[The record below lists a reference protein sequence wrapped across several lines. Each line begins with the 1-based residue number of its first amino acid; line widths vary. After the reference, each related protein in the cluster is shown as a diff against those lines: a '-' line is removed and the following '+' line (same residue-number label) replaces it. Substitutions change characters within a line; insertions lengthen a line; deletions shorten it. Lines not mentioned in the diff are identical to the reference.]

1 MESRSLHV
9 SLGLAYWPLILCA
22 FCASCASVWFIF
34 RTKQV
39 SPLLQNAPAILEVND
54 DSEDSFGGLIAASDL
69 GFNLLLFVMLLLTK
83 SAFSPAAK
91 AVSVKLPEI
100 DANPN
105 AAAGAGTRSL
115 VFEIAPDG
123 RITINGKPDIY
134 LSVTEAAALAG
145 PGTPAEI
152 AVDHAAP
159 AGTLVELETALSKNG
174 VNNISINALIK
185 DKK

>member
-1 MESRSLHV
+1 MEPNSIS
-9 SLGLAYWPLILCA
+9 
-22 FCASCASVWFIF
+22 
-34 RTKQV
+34 KQV
-39 SPLLQNAPAILEVND
+39 SPTLRNEPTAQEVID
-54 DSEDSFGGLIAASDL
+54 DNEDSFGGLIAASDL

-105 AAAGAGTRSL
+105 ATAGAGMRSL

-123 RITINGKPDIY
+123 RITINGKPDTH

-174 VNNISINALIK
+174 VNDISVNALIK
-185 DKK
+185 EKK